1 MNIKYTDKQGYNHTE
16 VMSDEEYERRV
27 KLPDSDMDSLA
38 FIENH
43 SRFDEEHYRY
53 CQDCYEDHLDF
64 MQEMEMEARM
74 DAEEYNNEGDDDE
87 L

>member
-1 MNIKYTDKQGYNHTE
+1 MNIKYTDSQGYNHTE

-27 KLPDSDMDSLA
+27 KLPDSDTDSLA

-43 SRFDEEHYRY
+43 SRFDEEHYRH

-74 DAEEYNNEGDDDE
+74 DEYNNEGDEDE
-87 L
+87 

>member
-43 SRFDEEHYRY
+43 SRFDEEHYRH
-53 CQDCYEDHLDF
+53 CQDCYEDHMDF

-74 DAEEYNNEGDDDE
+74 DEADNNNKEYEDD
-87 L
+87 

>member
-1 MNIKYTDKQGYNHTE
+1 MNIKYTDKQGYNHAE

-27 KLPDSDMDSLA
+27 KLPDSDTDSLA

-43 SRFDEEHYRY
+43 SRFDEEHYRH

-74 DAEEYNNEGDDDE
+74 DTQEYNNEGDDDE
-87 L
+87 